1 MHKKQEVS
9 SNSNKRS
16 YRPATTTE
24 GRENQMISLAIDC
37 AEEQLRNGTASSQVI
52 THYLKLAATRD
63 RERLEREILAEQ
75 KKLISA
81 KTKAIE
87 SSEKD
92 KDLYLNAIKA
102 MQLYGGNADEHI
114 D

>member
-1 MHKKQEVS
+1 MRKKAETSDSKHK
-9 SNSNKRS
+9 RG
-16 YRPATTTE
+16 YRPALTPE
-24 GRENQMISLAIDC
+24 GRENQMIALAIDC

-52 THYLKLAATRD
+52 THYLKLAATREKD
-63 RERLEREILAEQ
+63 RLEREILTEQ

-81 KTKAIE
+81 KTSAIE

-102 MQLYGGNADEHI
+102 MQRYSGNEDEHY

>member
-1 MHKKQEVS
+1 MRKKQEVTT
-9 SNSNKRS
+9 NVRKRVC
-16 YRPATTTE
+16 RPATTNE
-24 GRENQMISLAIDC
+24 GRENQMISLAMDC

-52 THYLKLAATRD
+52 THYLKLAAMRE

-75 KKLISA
+75 KKLITA
-81 KTKAIE
+81 KTNAIE

-92 KDLYLNAIKA
+92 KELYINAIKA
-102 MQLYGGNADEHI
+102 MQRYSGNGDEHY